1 MTEGTEGTGGGFNF
15 QQFIEDSKNVLIAPK
30 EYFTSMAKEGGL
42 GEPIIKAL
50 IYGALA
56 GIISM
61 IWSIAGL
68 GAIGGA
74 LGGAIGGGIGIMIL
88 VWAIIGAIVGLF
100 IGGVIVL
107 VISAICGGNTDFEAN
122 VRVTASMMVLS
133 PINAV
138 LGILAGI
145 HFSIGA
151 IVSLLVSLYGLYLL
165 YQALVNALAAKE
177 GTAKVVSIVL
187 AVIPALILASTL
199 VCARAVTSQ
208 ANSWQKQMEKT
219 GNADAMKKLEQ
230 FRKQMEEA
238 AKKNQ

>member
-1 MTEGTEGTGGGFNF
+1 MAEGTGGGFNL

-56 GIISM
+56 GVISM
-61 IWSIAGL
+61 IWSIAGF
-68 GAIGGA
+68 GAMGGA

-88 VWAIIGAIVGLF
+88 VWAIIGAIIGLF

-107 VISAICGGNTDFEAN
+107 VISAICGGSTDFEAN

-151 IVSLLVSLYGLYLL
+151 LVSLLVSLYGLYLL
-165 YQALVNALAAKE
+165 YQALVNALGAKE
-177 GTAKVVSIVL
+177 GSAKVVSIVL

-199 VCARAVTSQ
+199 VCARAVTST
-208 ANSWQKQMEKT
+208 ADSWKKQMETT
-219 GNADAMKKLEQ
+219 GNKDAMKKLDQ

>member
-1 MTEGTEGTGGGFNF
+1 MAEGTGGGFNF

-56 GIISM
+56 GVISM
-61 IWSIAGL
+61 IWSIAGF
-68 GAIGGA
+68 GAMGGA

-88 VWAIIGAIVGLF
+88 VWAIIGAIIGLF

-107 VISAICGGNTDFEAN
+107 VISAICGGSTDFEAN

-151 IVSLLVSLYGLYLL
+151 LVSLLVSLYGLYLL
-165 YQALVNALAAKE
+165 YQALVNALGAKE
-177 GTAKVVSIVL
+177 GSAKVVSIVL

-199 VCARAVTSQ
+199 VCARAVTST
-208 ANSWQKQMEKT
+208 ADSWKKQMETT
-219 GNADAMKKLEQ
+219 GNKDAMKKLDQ